1 MDGMIMKLIG
11 WMRKMNYNNKQ
22 CNAKTKFGKRCKRPA
37 IFGGFCCI
45 HQEKYEI
52 KNKNENKEN

>member
-1 MDGMIMKLIG
+1 MKLIG